1 MADIRPVQFPLVRT
15 PAAPAPT
22 GEARAA
28 AQRAAFF
35 QAALTGKVET
45 PGPPPAPSA
54 RAPDLTIQM
63 PAEAPPK
70 LLRPGSLVNIL
81 V

>member
-1 MADIRPVQFPLVRT
+1 MADIRPAQLPLVRT
-15 PAAPAPT
+15 QSAPAPASD
-22 GEARAA
+22 ARAA

-45 PGPPPAPSA
+45 PAPHLAPSA

-63 PAEAPPK
+63 PTEAPPK
-70 LLRPGSLVNIL
+70 ILRPGSLVNI
-81 V
+81 VV